1 MNRNEMSSAQKFLE
15 DHDQLQRD
23 LMLCQ
28 DENKSLRDQVNQLSN
43 MNSVLA
49 KEHDYW
55 KSRANL
61 WLAHSIAMNE
71 QIQAIKTSITG
82 TVDRALAKALEVTRE
97 AQAQSGSDGST
108 EDERASLQ
116 RFIGTT
122 PPRNELR

>member
-43 MNSVLA
+43 MNSILA

-55 KSRANL
+55 KQRASL

-97 AQAQSGSDGST
+97 AQSQSGDDGST
-108 EDERASLQ
+108 PDERASLQ
-116 RFIGTT
+116 RFITS
-122 PPRNELR
+122 PPRNELS